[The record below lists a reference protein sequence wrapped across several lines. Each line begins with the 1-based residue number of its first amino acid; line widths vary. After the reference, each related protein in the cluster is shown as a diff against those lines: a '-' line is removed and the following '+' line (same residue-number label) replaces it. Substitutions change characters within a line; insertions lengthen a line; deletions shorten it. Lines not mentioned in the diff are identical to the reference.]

1 MTIGFVVTQTA
12 TGQDATVSVSADQ
25 RLAFGEELKV
35 RGQVSGAEQGE
46 QVKLLYAPRG
56 QDYKTVDTART
67 GERGG
72 YVLRHRPMRTGT
84 RARSNERSDGQP
96 HAHRARSAR
105 ASSPRSAST
114 CTSATA

>member
-1 MTIGFVVTQTA
+1 MNVRGLGPRLYGAAVAVLMTIGFAVTQTA
-12 TGQDATVSVSADQ
+12 TGQDATVSVSTDQ
-25 RLAFGEELKV
+25 RLAFGEELRV

-56 QDYKTVDTART
+56 QDYKTVDTGRT

-84 RARSNERSDGQP
+84 VRVL
-96 HAHRARSAR
+96 
-105 ASSPRSAST
+105 
-114 CTSATA
+114 